1 MVLITYYYTK
11 SSLLSVVL
19 FVLDENTYVVLTYL
33 KIGIF
38 FEYGNKCNFFSFFQA
53 QHETSHT
60 SKNMTN
66 FETFHMVISPSI
78 KGLIS
83 KEE

>member
-33 KIGIF
+33 KIW
-38 FEYGNKCNFFSFFQA
+38 
-53 QHETSHT
+53 H
-60 SKNMTN
+60 
-66 FETFHMVISPSI
+66 IS
-78 KGLIS
+78 
-83 KEE
+83 